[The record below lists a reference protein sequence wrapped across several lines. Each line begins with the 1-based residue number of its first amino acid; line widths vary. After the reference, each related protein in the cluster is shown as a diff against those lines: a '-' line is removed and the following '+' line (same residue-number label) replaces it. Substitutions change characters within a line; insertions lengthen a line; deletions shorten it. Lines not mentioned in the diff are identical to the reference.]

1 MARFE
6 MGSTVIVLTPS
17 GRLDPALQPESIVRV
32 GQRLGDL
39 WPDPDQGTIIV
50 HRDNGAAA

>member
-6 MGSTVIVLTPS
+6 MGSTVIVLAPS
-17 GRLDPALQPESIVRV
+17 GRLDPVLQPESIVRV

-39 WPDPDQGTIIV
+39 
-50 HRDNGAAA
+50 